1 MNLAIPK
8 RLVLEFTKMTGA
20 GNDFIVLDNRF
31 YHFTANE
38 LSELAKRF
46 CPRRSSVGADGL
58 LALEESK
65 ESDCDFRMVYFN
77 ADGSPGSMCGNGARC
92 LGRFAKMAGMYGK
105 TLEFESDAGRYR
117 VDVPDDPALDVRLHF
132 PDHENFR
139 ADCIPSKVGDSVPS
153 AVHYI
158 WTGTDHIVIFVEHL
172 DTFPVAAVGS
182 ELRAD
187 EAISESGANVNF
199 VEVLESGSDGH
210 SRIRVRTYE
219 RGVEGETLA
228 CGTGAVAAAIVL
240 FLRENE
246 VSSPVEVLME
256 GGTLKVD
263 FAHTATGLTGIIL
276 EGPAD
281 IVYRATLEV

>member
-1 MNLAIPK
+1 MNPGIPK
-8 RLVLEFTKMTGA
+8 LVLEFTKMTGA

-38 LSELAKRF
+38 LSDLAKRF
-46 CPRRSSVGADGL
+46 CPRKSSVGADGL
-58 LALEESK
+58 LALEESR
-65 ESDCDFRMVYFN
+65 ESECDFRMVYFN
-77 ADGSPGSMCGNGARC
+77 ADGSRGSMCGNGARC
-92 LGRFAKMAGMYGK
+92 LGRFAKMAGMSGE
-105 TLEFESDAGRYR
+105 TLKFESDAGRYR
-117 VDVPDDPALDVRLHF
+117 VDVPDDPALDVRLHV
-132 PDHENFR
+132 PGYESFR
-139 ADCIPSKVGDSVPS
+139 ADCTPSKPGDLVPS
-153 AVHYI
+153 LVYYI
-158 WTGTDHIVIFVEHL
+158 WTGTDHIVVFVE
-172 DTFPVAAVGS
+172 DVGTFPVAALGC

-199 VEVLESGSDGH
+199 VEILDQSPSGR

-228 CGTGAVAAAIVL
+228 CGTGAVASAIVS
-240 FLRENE
+240 FLCQKTAG
-246 VSSPVEVLME
+246 SPIEVLME

-263 FAHTATGLTGIIL
+263 FSRTATGPTGITL